1 MAQCCQSGSIL
12 DDGTG
17 DNRRADGSRPTG
29 GVVGGVVPKFQDLYH
44 LKWISKHLFKY
55 WKFSLAL
62 LWISFSKV
70 FNLDFYKI

>member
-29 GVVGGVVPKFQDLYH
+29 GVVGGVVLCQN
-44 LKWISKHLFKY
+44 FKIY
-55 WKFSLAL
+55 
-62 LWISFSKV
+62 I
-70 FNLDFYKI
+70 I